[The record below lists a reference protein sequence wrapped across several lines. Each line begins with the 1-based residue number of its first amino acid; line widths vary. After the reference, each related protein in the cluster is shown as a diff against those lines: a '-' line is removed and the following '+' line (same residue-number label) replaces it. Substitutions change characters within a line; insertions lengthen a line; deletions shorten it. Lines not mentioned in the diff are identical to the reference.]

1 MKTIRCV
8 VGATALSLVTLSASA
23 EFLKCEKLTPD
34 QETQAEFCSAHVGCR
49 IAIKL
54 MKTCSDL
61 TEFYSSFFNEAK
73 GKSQEELARQPDPE
87 RDTPQPVISG
97 NSDRFGSANEIE
109 FRKNIVRN
117 FQREDQE
124 LASKMRNLNCGKSR
138 RIDEQ
143 ECSDIG
149 VQALSLQR
157 SVAMHNRLVRP
168 VRSPLAPDFLVPALQ
183 TQGMVSQDGGNFI
196 VFAST
201 TADKDKPSEL
211 DKLRLADEASN
222 GSPQGPE
229 PKALTDEKLPRRE
242 SGYGNRLFGETLDKV
257 ARGESIVQPRFERR
271 TVDEKSN
278 NAGNDAFLEI
288 MSVVAQG
295 VLQYKLGQIG
305 QQNALLAQ
313 QQAAAVAN
321 ATMRQQANA
330 ARARSDKSASSNND
344 QVSVNQA
351 SASKKSSSS
360 DGPGTC
366 DQKVQELDH
375 ELGQRISSI
384 PPNDN
389 VRRLALSSSYASK
402 MSVAMQP
409 CSADEAKSYANTA
422 ASAMSAC
429 RQIASSASFC
439 NP

>member
-1 MKTIRCV
+1 
-8 VGATALSLVTLSASA
+8 
-23 EFLKCEKLTPD
+23 
-34 QETQAEFCSAHVGCR
+34 
-49 IAIKL
+49 

-61 TEFYSSFFNEAK
+61 TEFTSSFFNDAK

-87 RDTPQPVISG
+87 RDTPKPVMSG
-97 NSDRFGSANEIE
+97 NGDRFGSAKEIE
-109 FRKNIVRN
+109 FRRNIVRN

-138 RIDEQ
+138 KIDAQ

-149 VQALSLQR
+149 VQALRLQR
-157 SVAMHNRLVRP
+157 SVVIHNSSVRP
-168 VRSPLAPDFLVPALQ
+168 VRSASAPDFLVPALQ

-201 TADKDKPSEL
+201 TADKDKPTEL
-211 DKLRLADEASN
+211 DRLRLTDEASN

-229 PKALTDEKLPRRE
+229 PKAITDDGLPRRE

-257 ARGESIVQPRFERR
+257 ARGESIVQPRVERR
-271 TVDEKSN
+271 TVDEQSN
-278 NAGNDAFLEI
+278 NAGNNAFIEV
-288 MSVVAQG
+288 MSGVAQG
-295 VLQYKLGQIG
+295 VLQYKLDQIG
-305 QQNALLAQ
+305 QQNARMAQ

-321 ATMRQQANA
+321 ATMRQQASAANA
-330 ARARSDKSASSNND
+330 ARARSDTSASSRND
-344 QVSVNQA
+344 QVSVDQD
-351 SASKKSSSS
+351 SPSKKSSPSS
-360 DGPGTC
+360 GRDNC
-366 DQKVQELDH
+366 DQKVQALDR
-375 ELGQRISSI
+375 EFGQRVSSI

-389 VRRLALSSSYASK
+389 VRRLALASSYSSK

-409 CSADEAKSYANTA
+409 CDAVQAKSFADTA
-422 ASAMSAC
+422 ASSMSTC